1 MRIQT
6 IVSLTS
12 KDEDPD
18 SVEIQEW
25 ELTKEGPGGMGRSEK
40 GWMTVEEGDFDDA
53 EDELEGRPAQ

>member
-1 MRIQT
+1 
-6 IVSLTS
+6 LTS